1 MLRAQVGE
9 LQERVQRRTQQIGE
23 LQHDIKRLET
33 NMKLQ
38 EERIVEMTGELD
50 VAQSERVAMLEDCR
64 TTREQRDDA
73 MVRCDEL
80 EEAMEALEEAR
91 EVEVEAVVK
100 VAFAAEAAR
109 RGAIIRSRSVVQ
121 ATSAD
126 HAALEERIHAVEQEK
141 SELTSR
147 LEDLAAERDQ
157 LVRAVEQEL
166 VSTRTRLEEASS
178 TVRATEEAKL
188 LAESQITDLQD
199 QLEAKDR
206 EITSLRNQL
215 TVAQANHEDRQSLE
229 ASLFAQE
236 KTALE
241 SRLQEARSSHSE
253 LETLQRETVEKMQ
266 AVEAELKH
274 AEDELACQLANDAAH
289 SELEERLREEIAE
302 VQQEHAKEVQAL
314 QEQIKDLST
323 EIEASA
329 RLRHEADS
337 SKQAIEEEL
346 ARTKEQLQYRLTE
359 AGESLDAAD
368 RLEAELAQA
377 KESYEERI
385 RGLNGQLETLRTE
398 LQEAAHQK
406 QDLEAQ
412 HAQATEDLQ
421 AHEMATSEAQEQVKV
436 LEDRLLE
443 LKEGYEED
451 VRNLH
456 AQLEDA
462 GRALEDAKA
471 SASIQQ
477 RDAVDELTRTIEE
490 IQGRLTVLT
499 READECRSELD
510 EEKAA
515 YARIRESTTTEMREI
530 MAMRDEA
537 EAALTEAEQELPSL
551 RAQLEHAESSLR
563 EVEEEKLSL
572 QYQATN
578 LEAEVQRAKSLQRF
592 LESQTAERYVVY
604 LFPSKI
610 GISYVYSEHRIA
622 SLDAELAELR
632 AKCSSLDKLA
642 QSKEANLAMQSIQHE
657 QTIAS
662 LRRELQALRTQP
674 RFEDEL
680 AELKEKNVEY
690 EELLR
695 AKCLEIE
702 ENDDKFIEYVFAC

>member
-1 MLRAQVGE
+1 MENKFAVQSLEAKLAAASAPVTPSINSTQFSQISTLEGYIQLLEEQAERNSRTTLALAIVTQHTARQEEAKAARIQSLLAQLSTARESLQQSERHLQERQGAIESLETQLSSSTTSVGEAESQVAAFRTTIQRLEDELARERHSHVETGAALSDAEAQLNELSQTLTDAEAARDALALEKTHLEADLESAREELADAEARHASQLASLTVAGESGRGAQAVLRAQVGE

-38 EERIVEMTGELD
+38 EDRIVEMTGELD

-289 SELEERLREEIAE
+289 SELEERLRE
-302 VQQEHAKEVQAL
+302 
-314 QEQIKDLST
+314 
-323 EIEASA
+323 
-329 RLRHEADS
+329 
-337 SKQAIEEEL
+337 
-346 ARTKEQLQYRLTE
+346 
-359 AGESLDAAD
+359 
-368 RLEAELAQA
+368 
-377 KESYEERI
+377 
-385 RGLNGQLETLRTE
+385 
-398 LQEAAHQK
+398 
-406 QDLEAQ
+406 
-412 HAQATEDLQ
+412 
-421 AHEMATSEAQEQVKV
+421 
-436 LEDRLLE
+436 
-443 LKEGYEED
+443 
-451 VRNLH
+451 
-456 AQLEDA
+456 
-462 GRALEDAKA
+462 
-471 SASIQQ
+471 
-477 RDAVDELTRTIEE
+477 
-490 IQGRLTVLT
+490 
-499 READECRSELD
+499 
-510 EEKAA
+510 
-515 YARIRESTTTEMREI
+515 
-530 MAMRDEA
+530 
-537 EAALTEAEQELPSL
+537 
-551 RAQLEHAESSLR
+551 
-563 EVEEEKLSL
+563 
-572 QYQATN
+572 
-578 LEAEVQRAKSLQRF
+578 
-592 LESQTAERYVVY
+592 
-604 LFPSKI
+604 
-610 GISYVYSEHRIA
+610 
-622 SLDAELAELR
+622 
-632 AKCSSLDKLA
+632 
-642 QSKEANLAMQSIQHE
+642 
-657 QTIAS
+657 
-662 LRRELQALRTQP
+662 
-674 RFEDEL
+674 
-680 AELKEKNVEY
+680 
-690 EELLR
+690 
-695 AKCLEIE
+695 
-702 ENDDKFIEYVFAC
+702 